1 MTTTPNRQ
9 TAILITADW
18 VIAYDPATDSHVEIA
33 NGAVLVRGE
42 RIDRVGRRSDLANVL
57 ADKRIDLGAAVLMPG
72 LIDLDALTDIDHLI
86 LDSWASGDAAK
97 SLTWSSSY
105 FDSPRAVFTQQQ
117 RLQVRHYGL
126 VQLALHGI
134 TTYMP
139 IASEVHSDWAETRED
154 MLAMGRAS
162 SELGLRG
169 FLGPSFRS
177 GVNVVDAS
185 GRRGVRFKDGAGEAG
200 LREALDFVDDLATLG
215 DPLLTGVLLPCRIET
230 LTPMVLREVARA
242 ASDRWLLVRL
252 HALQGM
258 AERTII
264 DRLYDCTPLQ
274 LLEWAGLLSD
284 RLIIPHGIVLDV
296 HPDVAGVDRGDLS
309 VLARAGV
316 SIVHC
321 PHQRPVRAPATHV
334 RVLPAGRDQP
344 VPGHRFLPARP
355 DPRHRRGGLDG
366 EDPVRRPG
374 IPPAGRLHR
383 GRDAGR
389 GAGAAPPRSRPHH
402 AGRAGRPGGVQ
413 PRRRPLRP
421 HRGSAADAGAE
432 RHRPGRHPDDGRGAG
447 GDAGRPHPRRR
458 PGRGAP
464 HRPAALRADARGLPA
479 ARLPPPAG
487 GTPVPAGLP
496 APLRPSAAPP
506 PDTGATSRRR
516 LRLLPPMT
524 SS

>member
-321 PHQRPVRAPATHV
+321 PLTNARYGHQLHTFTSYRRAGINLCLGTDSFPPDLIRGIDAGVSTAKIQSGDLGSHQLAGYIEAATLGGARALHRPDLGRITPGAQADLAAFSLADVRSGPTEDPL
-334 RVLPAGRDQP
+334 RTLVLNGTARDAILTMVAGRVVMRDGLIPGVDLDEVRRTGQRLFELMRAAYPRRDYRHQP
-344 VPGHRFLPARP
+344 VERLFP
-355 DPRHRRGGLDG
+355 
-366 EDPVRRPG
+366 PVF
-374 IPPAGRLHR
+374 
-383 GRDAGR
+383 
-389 GAGAAPPRSRPHH
+389 
-402 AGRAGRPGGVQ
+402 
-413 PRRRPLRP
+413 PRR
-421 HRGSAADAGAE
+421 
-432 RHRPGRHPDDGRGAG
+432 
-447 GDAGRPHPRRR
+447 
-458 PGRGAP
+458 
-464 HRPAALRADARGLPA
+464 
-479 ARLPPPAG
+479 
-487 GTPVPAGLP
+487 
-496 APLRPSAAPP
+496 
-506 PDTGATSRRR
+506 
-516 LRLLPPMT
+516 
-524 SS
+524 